1 MNRDLSDYRK
11 SYEQQAL
18 SENTM
23 PTHPVEFFEQWFK
36 EVQSEGS
43 IEEVNAMTLA
53 TVNSQAQPQARIV
66 LLKSF
71 SKEGFVFYTN
81 YDSDKGR
88 SMESNQAV
96 SLSFFWPNLE
106 RQVIVL
112 GTVSKVSPAV
122 SDAYFAS
129 RPKGSQL
136 GAWVSQQ
143 SQVIASFQQ
152 LQDRLEALKKEYENK
167 PIIRPNH
174 WGGYVVVPKSIEFWQ
189 GRPNR
194 LHDRVRYRIEN
205 KNWIKE
211 RLSP

>member
-43 IEEVNAMTLA
+43 IEEVNAMTLT
-53 TVNSQAQPQARIV
+53 TVGLDGFSKGRVV
-66 LLKSF
+66 LLK
-71 SKEGFVFYTN
+71 KYDECGFYFYTN
-81 YDSDKGR
+81 YLSEKGK
-88 SMESNQAV
+88 SIAQNNKV
-96 SLSFFWPNLE
+96 SLSFFWPSLE
-106 RQVIVL
+106 RQIIIK
-112 GTVSKVSPAV
+112 GTASKTSEDD
-122 SDAYFAS
+122 SNNYFNN

-136 GAWVSQQ
+136 GALVSNQ
-143 SQVIASFQQ
+143 SEVIET
-152 LQDRLEALKKEYENK
+152 RKVIENK
-167 PIIRPNH
+167 LALLENQYFDKEIKKPAN
-174 WGGYVVVPKSIEFWQ
+174 WGGYLVSPISIEFWQ

-194 LHDRVRYRIEN
+194 LHDRIRYRLSHLD
-205 KNWIKE
+205 WIIE

>member
-1 MNRDLSDYRK
+1 MNRDLGAYRK

-18 SENTM
+18 SEDKM
-23 PTHPVEFFEQWFK
+23 PAHPVDFFEQWFK
-36 EVQSEGS
+36 EVQSEGG

-53 TVNSQAQPQARIV
+53 TVNAQVQPQARIV

-71 SKEGFVFYTN
+71 SKEGLVFYTN
-81 YDSDKGR
+81 YESNKAR
-88 SMESNQAV
+88 SMEANQAV

-106 RQVIVL
+106 RQVIVS
-112 GTVSKVSPAV
+112 GTVSKVPAAV

-143 SQVIASFQQ
+143 SQVIASSQQ
-152 LQDRLEALKKEYENK
+152 LLDRLEALEKKYENK
-167 PIIRPNH
+167 PVKRPAH
-174 WGGYVVVPKSIEFWQ
+174 WGGYVVAPQRIEFWQ

-194 LHDRVRYRIEN
+194 LHDRVRYRTDN
-205 KNWIKE
+205 GNWIKE